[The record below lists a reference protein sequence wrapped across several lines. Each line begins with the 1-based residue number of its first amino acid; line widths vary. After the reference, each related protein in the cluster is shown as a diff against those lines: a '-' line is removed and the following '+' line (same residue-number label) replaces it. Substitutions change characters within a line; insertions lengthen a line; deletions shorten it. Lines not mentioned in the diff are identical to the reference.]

1 MFKVEKFKM
10 DDKVKVMGN
19 KETPQV
25 TMGWG
30 IEHNLPIGSTGK
42 IVKEMDEAGHFDVE
56 VCGHRQYVHKDHL
69 IKMENAMSKY
79 DELKSRI
86 EGVEGWDK
94 EADDI
99 LQEMG
104 KEFTLENGISKSAY
118 IEIPTSQIGNIMIFD
133 ATKKE
138 IKRFYFSSQCE
149 KLSAF
154 KKALMWLLDHSDIK
168 KTIVGTEVK
177 ADIEGKTYKVR
188 ILEKL

>member
-1 MFKVEKFKM
+1 
-10 DDKVKVMGN
+10 
-19 KETPQV
+19 
-25 TMGWG
+25 
-30 IEHNLPIGSTGK
+30 
-42 IVKEMDEAGHFDVE
+42 
-56 VCGHRQYVHKDHL
+56 
-69 IKMENAMSKY
+69 MSKY

-86 EGVEGWDK
+86 ENVEGWDK
-94 EADDI
+94 DADDI
-99 LQEMG
+99 MQEMG

-133 ATKKE
+133 VTKKE

-188 ILEKL
+188 ILEKLYSCQVF